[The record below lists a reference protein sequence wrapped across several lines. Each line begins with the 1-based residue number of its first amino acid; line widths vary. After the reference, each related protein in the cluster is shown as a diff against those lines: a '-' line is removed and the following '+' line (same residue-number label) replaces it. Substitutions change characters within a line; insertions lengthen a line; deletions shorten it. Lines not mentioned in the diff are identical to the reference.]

1 MKDPMK
7 LKYDVVWAKPNLMN
21 LTEMDYDLRNE
32 WDKNEWRNQWVGLWY
47 MKWMRLNLVNEMN
60 EMKVARQICNKRSIT
75 MGTQNNVPAKR
86 LR

>member
-60 EMKVARQICNKRSIT
+60 EMKVAR
-75 MGTQNNVPAKR
+75 
-86 LR
+86 